1 MAYSVLI
8 RDKKDKSIYRFL
20 QIKEEIMEEVPK
32 EVEDPDTHEVRTETE
47 LVGTGKFQTVSY
59 KESDKEK
66 FEQKCISL
74 LDTYNRT
81 EIVLVSLEEYD
92 VDLLWNSDLS
102 LIHISEPTRP
112 SEISYAVFCLKKIF
126 LMIRRPPR
134 STL

>member
-1 MAYSVLI
+1 MTYSVFI

-20 QIKEEIMEEVPK
+20 QVKEEIMEEIPK

-47 LVGTGKFQTVSY
+47 LVGTGKYQTINY

-81 EIVLVSLEEYD
+81 EIVPVSLEEYD
-92 VDLLWNSDLS
+92 VDLLWDSDN
-102 LIHISEPTRP
+102 T
-112 SEISYAVFCLKKIF
+112 
-126 LMIRRPPR
+126 
-134 STL
+134 

>member
-47 LVGTGKFQTVSY
+47 LVGTGKFSVVNY

-66 FEQKCISL
+66 FEKKCISL

-81 EIVLVSLEEYD
+81 EIIPVSLEEYD
-92 VDLLWNSDLS
+92 VDLLWDSDN
-102 LIHISEPTRP
+102 
-112 SEISYAVFCLKKIF
+112 
-126 LMIRRPPR
+126 M
-134 STL
+134 